1 MPTIHSLVHAHVAG
15 GSSTY
20 APPPTLEE
28 TGVRT
33 VLNVV
38 NRMLSAAAAESP
50 LVRMRAC
57 FVLRMYFSFIFR

>member
-1 MPTIHSLVHAHVAG
+1 MPTIHSLVHAHAAAG
-15 GSSTY
+15 GSAH

-38 NRMLSAAAAESP
+38 NRMLSVAPAESP

-57 FVLRMYFSFIFR
+57 FVLRGHFIFYL